1 MKTTHGIELAICV
14 CMYSEDKKMLK
25 GTLAGIGEN
34 IANLAV
40 KSGVDPDRIGV
51 FVIMDGIEKVDPSV
65 VDYFV
70 EL

>member
-1 MKTTHGIELAICV
+1 
-14 CMYSEDKKMLK
+14 MYSEDKKMLK